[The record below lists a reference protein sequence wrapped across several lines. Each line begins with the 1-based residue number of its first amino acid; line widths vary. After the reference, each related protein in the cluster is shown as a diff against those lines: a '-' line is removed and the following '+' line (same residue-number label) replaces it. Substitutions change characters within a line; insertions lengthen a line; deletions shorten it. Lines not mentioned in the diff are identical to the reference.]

1 MKSRPLPRLACLL
14 LAILLGMGA
23 IQAAEASVR
32 IVFRFAVLS
41 WDNPATQL
49 FDELVCETS
58 APSRAGAEAGHG
70 TRLAVRASSRLVSD
84 SVAPHLASPAL
95 SSGITRAP
103 PAV

>member
-1 MKSRPLPRLACLL
+1 MRLQPLHRLACLL
-14 LAILLGMGA
+14 LTLLIGVGA

-32 IVFRFAVLS
+32 IVLRFTVLS

-58 APSRAGAEAGHG
+58 APSQAGSEAGQCA
-70 TRLAVRASSRLVSD
+70 RLAVRASRRFVSD
-84 SVAPHLASPAL
+84 SVASHPASPVL

-103 PAV
+103 PVA